1 MNKLL
6 QAIRSAGDPTRL
18 RILALCAHAELTV
31 SDLVGILG
39 QSQPRISRHLKIL
52 VEAGLLERYQEGS
65 WARYRLA
72 TDRSFQLSK
81 SEQDRSVVRFGE
93 QVIDLLPQSDAVLSG
108 DMTRL
113 ERLRETRD
121 QEAAEY
127 FARNAENWGQI
138 RRLYVDEAQVSE
150 VLTDIL
156 DGSLGRLLDIGT
168 GTGHILELLA
178 GKAEAAVGIDQS
190 QHMLSIARSA
200 IEGSG
205 LGHCQVR
212 HADMYQ
218 LPFPS
223 SAFDTVTIHMV
234 LHYAEDPAAAL
245 AEASRVLVPGGQL
258 AIVDF
263 TAHNLLELRS
273 AHAHRW
279 PGFATNQIE
288 DWCAAVGLINTT
300 KTELE
305 GGPLTACVW
314 RLEKSA
320 PSIGQKDTAHA

>member
-1 MNKLL
+1 MNRLL

-72 TDRSFQLSK
+72 TDRSIQLSQ

-93 QVIDLLPQSDAVLSG
+93 QVIDLLPAADEVLSG

-113 ERLRETRD
+113 ERLREVRD

-138 RRLYVDEAQVSE
+138 RSLYVDEARVSE
-150 VLTDIL
+150 VLTGL
-156 DGSLGRLLDIGT
+156 LKGSLGRLLDIGT

-178 GKAEAAVGIDQS
+178 GQADAAVGIDQS

-223 SAFDTVTIHMV
+223 AAFDTVTIHMV

-245 AEASRVLVPGGQL
+245 AEASRVLAPGGQL

-263 TAHNLLELRS
+263 AEHNLLELRS

-279 PGFATNQIE
+279 PGFAGDQIE
-288 DWCAAVGLINTT
+288 SWCSNVGLG
-300 KTELE
+300 KAHRTELE
-305 GGPLTACVW
+305 GGPLTVCIW
-314 RLEKSA
+314 RVEKA
-320 PSIGQKDTAHA
+320 GADKERNGAAHG

>member
-72 TDRSFQLSK
+72 TDRSIQLSK

-127 FARNAENWGQI
+127 FARNAENWSQI

-150 VLTDIL
+150 VLTGL
-156 DGSLGRLLDIGT
+156 LKGSLGRLLDIGT

-178 GKAEAAVGIDQS
+178 GKADAAVGIDQS

-223 SAFDTVTIHMV
+223 GAFDTVTIHMV

-245 AEASRVLVPGGQL
+245 AEASRVLAPGGQL

-263 TAHNLLELRS
+263 TEHNLLELRS

-279 PGFATNQIE
+279 PGFASNQIE
-288 DWCAAVGLINTT
+288 GWCAAAGLTNAT
-300 KTELE
+300 KTALE
-305 GGPLTACVW
+305 GGPLTVCVW
-314 RLEKSA
+314 RLEKST
-320 PSIGQKDTAHA
+320 SSQGQKDTAHA

>member
-72 TDRSFQLSK
+72 TDRSIQLSRN
-81 SEQDRSVVRFGE
+81 EQDLSVIRFGE
-93 QVIDLLPQSDAVLSG
+93 QVIDLLPETDAVLSG
-108 DMTRL
+108 DMNRL
-113 ERLRETRD
+113 ERLREVRD

-138 RRLYVDEAQVSE
+138 RRLYVDEGQVSN
-150 VLTDIL
+150 VLTEKL
-156 DGSLGRLLDIGT
+156 TGRLGRLLDIGT

-178 GKAEAAVGIDQS
+178 GQADAAVGIDQS
-190 QHMLSIARSA
+190 QPMLSIARSA

-205 LGHCQVR
+205 LAHCQVR

-223 SAFDTVTIHMV
+223 GSFDTVTIHMV
-234 LHYAEDPAAAL
+234 LHYAEDPAAVL
-245 AEASRVLVPGGQL
+245 AEAARVLTPGGRL

-263 TAHNLLELRS
+263 ADHNILELRS

-279 PGFATNQIE
+279 PGFKAEQIE
-288 DWCAAVGLINTT
+288 GWCIDAGLVEPQ
-300 KTELE
+300 KTALE
-305 GGPLTACVW
+305 GGPLTVCVW
-314 RLEKSA
+314 HVGKPDA
-320 PSIGQKDTAHA
+320 ATARQEPARA

>member
-65 WARYRLA
+65 WARYRMA
-72 TDRSFQLSK
+72 TDRSIQLSR
-81 SEQDRSVVRFGE
+81 SEQDISVVRFGE
-93 QVIDLLPQSDAVLSG
+93 QVIDLLPETDAVLSG
-108 DMTRL
+108 DMGRL
-113 ERLRETRD
+113 ERLREVRE

-138 RRLYVDEAQVSE
+138 RRLYVDEGEVSE
-150 VLTDIL
+150 VLTNRL
-156 DGSLGRLLDIGT
+156 TGRLGRLLDIGT

-178 GKAEAAVGIDQS
+178 SRADAAVGIDQS
-190 QHMLSIARSA
+190 QPMLSIARSA
-200 IEGSG
+200 IDGSG
-205 LGHCQVR
+205 LSHCQVR

-218 LPFPS
+218 LPFPAES
-223 SAFDTVTIHMV
+223 FDTVTIHMV
-234 LHYAEDPAAAL
+234 LHYAEDPSAVL
-245 AEASRVLVPGGQL
+245 AEASRVLTPGGQL
-258 AIVDF
+258 AVVDF
-263 TAHNLLELRS
+263 AEHNLLELRS

-279 PGFATNQIE
+279 PGFAAGQIE
-288 DWCAAVGLINTT
+288 EWCEGVGLIDPE
-300 KTELE
+300 KSALE
-305 GGPLTACVW
+305 GGPLTVCVW
-314 RLEKSA
+314 HVTKPGTPAEKREPA
-320 PSIGQKDTAHA
+320 RA

>member
-1 MNKLL
+1 MNRLL

-72 TDRSFQLSK
+72 TDSSIHLSR

-93 QVIDLLPQSDAVLSG
+93 QVIDLLPQSDDVLSG
-108 DMTRL
+108 DMSRL
-113 ERLRETRD
+113 ERLREIRD

-138 RRLYVDEAQVSE
+138 RSLYVDEARVSE
-150 VLTDIL
+150 VLTGL
-156 DGSLGRLLDIGT
+156 LKGSLGRLLDIGT

-178 GKAEAAVGIDQS
+178 DQADAAVGIDQS
-190 QHMLSIARSA
+190 QPMLSIARSA

-218 LPFPS
+218 LPFPAE
-223 SAFDTVTIHMV
+223 AFDTVTIHMV

-245 AEASRVLVPGGQL
+245 AEASRVLAPGGQM

-263 TAHNLLELRS
+263 TEHNLLEMRS
-273 AHAHRW
+273 VHAHRW
-279 PGFATNQIE
+279 PGFADNQIE
-288 DWCAAVGLINTT
+288 DWCASAGLTNASR
-300 KTELE
+300 TELE
-305 GGPLTACVW
+305 GGPLTVCVW
-314 RLEKSA
+314 RVEKSQA
-320 PSIGQKDTAHA
+320 ADNGKDAASG